1 MWGHA
6 LSRLKYVIILF
17 IIIGTGFLI
26 YIKGGRNI
34 LDLTTACILIL
45 GVMVFLY
52 WIVRIVRPVIEGWRS
67 IKDTDDSMNLKIKQ
81 KIHKGTSINELKIVA
96 ATKIEDG
103 ESIGAITEYLIQN
116 NNANRHVA
124 ENIVKELYNSRQK
137 HFRYLGVLFIGI
149 GGIIL
154 IASFIF
160 QEITNE
166 LMIEWARWGAV
177 KATRL
182 VHASK
187 LVLWGV
193 AFYFSIKGILR
204 LLFGGRG
211 IKTKRPT

>member
-103 ESIGAITEYLIQN
+103 ESIDAITEYLIQN
-116 NNANRHVA
+116 NNANRHVT
-124 ENIVKELYNSRQK
+124 ENIVKKLYSSRQK
-137 HFRYLGVLFIGI
+137 HFRYLGVLFIGL

-154 IASFIF
+154 VASFLL
-160 QEITNE
+160 QEIMNE
-166 LMIEWARWGAV
+166 YLLGLNSWLAYHIGDKFHV
-177 KATRL
+177 IKII
-182 VHASK
+182 
-187 LVLWGV
+187 LWGS
-193 AFYFSIKGILR
+193 ALYFSIKGMLR
-204 LLFGGRG
+204 LLYGGRG